1 MGHDGKTPYEHCKAK
16 RGKLPGLAFG
26 EKILWRRRQVGG
38 NLSKLTCLWED
49 GIFLGVKGSSGEY
62 IVGDGNEVWKTRTL
76 MRRPLEERW
85 DKGALGLVG
94 GVPWRVND
102 DDPKA
107 DGEATK
113 MDIPSG
119 ARQATEQEKEEMAQ
133 APIPRNF
140 YITKE
145 YLTKYGYRQDCPGC
159 KSLLRGRRGK
169 LTTQHAGEDLRGK
182 LLMIRRSGEPSKS
195 RTNSSPRRW
204 KKKTR
209 EERDHGW
216 QMIMNQSYFQQHP

>member
-1 MGHDGKTPYEHCKAK
+1 MAVEYASFLINRGEVGHDGKTPCERCKAK
-16 RGKLPGLAFG
+16 RGKLPGFAFG
-26 EKILWRRRQVGG
+26 EKILWRRRPVGG

-62 IVGDGNEVWKTRTL
+62 IVGDGNGVWKTRTL

-107 DGEATK
+107 DGEAMK
-113 MDIPSG
+113 IYIPSE
-119 ARQATEQEKEEMAQ
+119 ARQATEKEKEVAQ
-133 APIPRNF
+133 APILRNF

-145 YLTKYGYRQDCPGC
+145 HLTKYGPWDA
-159 KSLLRGRRGK
+159 GRRRREK
-169 LTTQHAGEDLRGK
+169 KETTVGR
-182 LLMIRRSGEPSKS
+182 
-195 RTNSSPRRW
+195 
-204 KKKTR
+204 
-209 EERDHGW
+209 
-216 QMIMNQSYFQQHP
+216 